1 VQEIVGE
8 IDARQDGIFHVDLR
22 LRPHGGKG
30 ALASP
35 LGALRDYYRAGGGA
49 APFER
54 QALIKLRFVAGDEA
68 LGREVLALRD
78 AFVWSGEPWDREDAL
93 RLRERQARELVSP
106 GRFNVKLSRGGMVE
120 VEYAVQYLQIQHGRA
135 HPELR
140 TPQTLQALGVLRDLG
155 LLSPAEHDDLRESY
169 LFSRRLADALRMV
182 RGNARD
188 LVLPLE
194 DSEDFRFLA
203 RRLGYGR
210 AHWHEGAR
218 ALAADVARHR
228 DRVASFFDRR
238 FRA

>member
-1 VQEIVGE
+1 VGQ
-8 IDARQDGIFHVDLR
+8 IDAREAGIFHVDLR

-35 LGALRDYYRAGGGA
+35 LEALRDYYRPGGGA

-54 QALIKLRFVAGDEA
+54 QALIKLRPVAGDEA
-68 LGREVLALRD
+68 LGREVVALRD

-93 RLRERQARELVSP
+93 RLRERQTRELVAP

-140 TPQTLQALGVLRDLG
+140 TPQTLRALAVLRDLR
-155 LLSPAEHDDLRESY
+155 LLSRPEHDELRESY
-169 LFSRRLADALRMV
+169 LFWRRLADALRMV

-188 LVLPLE
+188 LVLPD
-194 DSEDFRFLA
+194 DSEELRSLA
-203 RRLGYGR
+203 RRMGYAGPDR
-210 AHWHEGAR
+210 EEGAR
-218 ALAADVARHR
+218 ALAADVERHR

-238 FRA
+238 FRT